1 MREAINEEAIS
12 DHQGLSMAIIEP
24 TSGNHWQSMALTE
37 ASAQSMAIINNQWQ
51 SMAIINNQWQSMAII
66 NNQWQSMALTEA
78 SAQTSL
84 AADWVV
90 SEDVLVIISLISGT
104 ISAASSKP
112 SSRSERLPE
121 TTLDGMAKLGS

>member
-24 TSGNHWQSMALTE
+24 TSGNH
-37 ASAQSMAIINNQWQ
+37 
-51 SMAIINNQWQSMAII
+51 
-66 NNQWQSMALTEA
+66 WQSMALTEA

>member
-51 SMAIINNQWQSMAII
+51 SMAIINH
-66 NNQWQSMALTEA
+66 QWQSMALTEA